1 MAMGKTLIKRRIVG
15 LLATRD
21 LTHAELVEATKNS
34 PESVMEA
41 LDDLYKDKKVISS
54 YAMPAQFVYD
64 GKKRGVVY
72 YALSS
77 RGRTEPKKPL
87 GMIERFKRLFA

>member
-1 MAMGKTLIKRRIVG
+1 MGKTLLKRRIVG

-34 PESVMEA
+34 AESVMEA
-41 LDDLYKDKKVISS
+41 LDELYKDKKVISS
-54 YAMPAQFVYD
+54 YAMPAQFTYD

-72 YALSS
+72 YALTS
-77 RGRTEPKKPL
+77 RGRVGPEKSP
-87 GMIERFKRLFA
+87 GIVERFKRLFA